1 MKPLQ
6 DLFQWVEAFPSSTAF
21 RESVYV
27 YPATLTT
34 HIVSMCLFAGL
45 IMMMD
50 LRLLGIGHTRTPL
63 SHVQRRLFPW
73 QMVGF
78 TVSALSGL
86 ILVYGQPMR
95 FYNNIFFWMIAVIQA
110 FHLVVLAVFAGAIL
124 IVDLRLMGRA
134 LTERPVAEVAKD
146 AQPWMIAGLLA
157 LTITGVPQMMSNA
170 IREYYS
176 NFFWFK
182 MVMLLLATIYTFTLR
197 RRVTM
202 AAEGG
207 VGPGQLKL
215 VGFLSILLW
224 ASVAIPARL
233 IGLFS

>member
-1 MKPLQ
+1 ML
-6 DLFQWVEAFPSSTAF
+6 LHFFQWLNDLDVSKGINQ
-21 RESVYV
+21 SV
-27 YPATLTT
+27 
-34 HIVSMCLFAGL
+34 
-45 IMMMD
+45 
-50 LRLLGIGHTRTPL
+50 
-63 SHVQRRLFPW
+63 W
-73 QMVGF
+73 
-78 TVSALSGL
+78 
-86 ILVYGQPMR
+86 
-95 FYNNIFFWMIAVIQA
+95 FFAVIQA

-134 LTERPVAEVAKD
+134 LTERPVAQVAKD
-146 AQPWMIAGLLA
+146 AQPWMVAGLIA

-197 RRVTM
+197 RRVTL
-202 AAEGG
+202 AEEGR

-215 VGFLSILLW
+215 VGLISIVLW